1 MQKISEHEQP
11 YRDGDHGVKY
21 FFRGPNLD
29 WGVIRLR
36 PGDSLGAHYH
46 RRVEE
51 NFYITSGSP
60 TMVVNGQRIPAKP
73 GDVFRLE
80 PQDRHDLVND
90 SPEVA
95 TAVFIKFPFDKDDK
109 VNC

>member
-1 MQKISEHEQP
+1 MQKTSEQEQP

-21 FFRGPNLD
+21 LFRGPNID
-29 WGVIRLR
+29 WGLIRLR

-51 NFYITSGSP
+51 TFYVTSGSP
-60 TMVVNGQRIPAKP
+60 KMMVNGQEHRARP

-80 PQDRHDLVND
+80 PLDRHDMIND
-90 SPEVA
+90 GPEAV

-109 VNC
+109 VEC